1 MVLEMDFKLAYKKGS
16 KYLQETR
23 IIRTCFLESPCEE
36 DISWRFLASLPAAAP
51 DSDDVAL
58 YVGIVIAVIVCLAI
72 SVVVA
77 LFVYRK
83 NHRDFESDII
93 DSSALNGGFQPV
105 NIKAARQGQL
115 AFHSIFTNSRRCY
128 QVMLSWAAWVIS
140 LGACWHLIKGRKVVF
155 ICFWLSSAQN
165 PWWRLSAVLKSIKKV
180 NLTSEERTWMW
191 EWNSDT
197 FMEIQFQLKSKS
209 KAKLWQEQW
218 KQDASQEWYYSN
230 SITSPSPLFH

>member
-1 MVLEMDFKLAYKKGS
+1 MW
-16 KYLQETR
+16 ETSL
-23 IIRTCFLESPCEE
+23 TSWSTVSFSP
-36 DISWRFLASLPAAAP
+36 LAAP

-115 AFHSIFTNSRRCY
+115 IWHFTPVTY
-128 QVMLSWAAWVIS
+128 
-140 LGACWHLIKGRKVVF
+140 AC
-155 ICFWLSSAQN
+155 
-165 PWWRLSAVLKSIKKV
+165 
-180 NLTSEERTWMW
+180 
-191 EWNSDT
+191 
-197 FMEIQFQLKSKS
+197 
-209 KAKLWQEQW
+209 
-218 KQDASQEWYYSN
+218 KQ
-230 SITSPSPLFH
+230 PP

>member
-1 MVLEMDFKLAYKKGS
+1 MS
-16 KYLQETR
+16 
-23 IIRTCFLESPCEE
+23 SP
-36 DISWRFLASLPAAAP
+36 AAP

-115 AFHSIFTNSRRCY
+115 TLHSTPVMYACDQHPCVVPKSRTFKSC
-128 QVMLSWAAWVIS
+128 S
-140 LGACWHLIKGRKVVF
+140 LARAL
-155 ICFWLSSAQN
+155 A
-165 PWWRLSAVLKSIKKV
+165 P
-180 NLTSEERTWMW
+180 
-191 EWNSDT
+191 
-197 FMEIQFQLKSKS
+197 
-209 KAKLWQEQW
+209 
-218 KQDASQEWYYSN
+218 
-230 SITSPSPLFH
+230 

>member
-1 MVLEMDFKLAYKKGS
+1 MDFKLTYKKGS

-23 IIRTCFLESPCEE
+23 IISMCFLESTCEE
-36 DISWRFLASLPAAAP
+36 HISSRFLASLTLAAP

-115 AFHSIFTNSRRCY
+115 SFHSMLTDSERCCK
-128 QVMLSWAAWVIS
+128 VVVSWAA
-140 LGACWHLIKGRKVVF
+140 
-155 ICFWLSSAQN
+155 
-165 PWWRLSAVLKSIKKV
+165 
-180 NLTSEERTWMW
+180 
-191 EWNSDT
+191 
-197 FMEIQFQLKSKS
+197 
-209 KAKLWQEQW
+209 
-218 KQDASQEWYYSN
+218 
-230 SITSPSPLFH
+230 

>member
-1 MVLEMDFKLAYKKGS
+1 MFP
-16 KYLQETR
+16 
-23 IIRTCFLESPCEE
+23 FSP
-36 DISWRFLASLPAAAP
+36 LAAP

-115 AFHSIFTNSRRCY
+115 TLH
-128 QVMLSWAAWVIS
+128 
-140 LGACWHLIKGRKVVF
+140 F
-155 ICFWLSSAQN
+155 ICRFKHACSLPICLQN
-165 PWWRLSAVLKSIKKV
+165 
-180 NLTSEERTWMW
+180 
-191 EWNSDT
+191 
-197 FMEIQFQLKSKS
+197 Q
-209 KAKLWQEQW
+209 
-218 KQDASQEWYYSN
+218 
-230 SITSPSPLFH
+230 

>member
-1 MVLEMDFKLAYKKGS
+1 MLEMDFTLAYKKDS
-16 KYLQETR
+16 KCLQEMR
-23 IIRTCFLESPCEE
+23 IIRTCFLESPCKE

-105 NIKAARQGQL
+105 NIKAARQG
-115 AFHSIFTNSRRCY
+115 
-128 QVMLSWAAWVIS
+128 
-140 LGACWHLIKGRKVVF
+140 
-155 ICFWLSSAQN
+155 
-165 PWWRLSAVLKSIKKV
+165 
-180 NLTSEERTWMW
+180 
-191 EWNSDT
+191 
-197 FMEIQFQLKSKS
+197 
-209 KAKLWQEQW
+209 
-218 KQDASQEWYYSN
+218 
-230 SITSPSPLFH
+230 

>member
-1 MVLEMDFKLAYKKGS
+1 MVLAF
-16 KYLQETR
+16 
-23 IIRTCFLESPCEE
+23 
-36 DISWRFLASLPAAAP
+36 PAAAP

-115 AFHSIFTNSRRCY
+115 VLHVT
-128 QVMLSWAAWVIS
+128 LS
-140 LGACWHLIKGRKVVF
+140 LMK
-155 ICFWLSSAQN
+155 LSSV
-165 PWWRLSAVLKSIKKV
+165 P
-180 NLTSEERTWMW
+180 
-191 EWNSDT
+191 
-197 FMEIQFQLKSKS
+197 
-209 KAKLWQEQW
+209 LWL
-218 KQDASQEWYYSN
+218 QDQ
-230 SITSPSPLFH
+230 